1 MDSLR
6 RLLTSLSPMQLAS
19 LGGVLLAVMGVVLGS
34 AYMLNQPDY
43 TLLYTDLDATSATSV
58 VERLKA
64 ADVPYEL
71 IDGGRSI
78 RVASDRAD
86 EMRLTLASEGVPESG
101 RIGFEVFDRT
111 QFGTTEFLEQVNFRR
126 ALEGEL
132 ARTIATIGDVASAR
146 VHIALAKKSIFAG
159 QTEEAKA
166 SVVLKLK
173 SGRALSE
180 ATVRGIAG
188 LIAGSVESLRPEQ
201 VTIVDTAGR
210 SLLRTSDGAA
220 ATAMAAAER
229 ESQVAREMEAQLV
242 GLLET
247 IVGPGRAR
255 VSVAAQVSTAS
266 QEETQESF
274 DPETVVRSRQMSSE
288 PVPGAK
294 NAGGVAGTRAN
305 LPEAGTTPANAAA
318 GAAATAANGN
328 ARVQETTNYE
338 VGKRVVRRIEPSG
351 QVSRLSVAV
360 LVDNIPTTETD
371 ANGATTTASKPRDPA
386 ELERINRLVA
396 AAIGLDTDRGDRLTV
411 ENIAFDVPQEAPV
424 EAPDMMT
431 RVSDIAGRYWRPVV
445 MPLLMVVVVALAF
458 TTVFRP
464 MVRGLLA
471 RAAEPTT
478 LPVALGPGLATAG
491 AAPGGAAGA
500 AAAAP
505 PMSVV
510 GVQMPDGVPSI
521 ADLQSQ
527 FEAQLDRDLV
537 SQGMT
542 PERRIPILTK
552 KIARRADADPAQV
565 ATAMRGWLAGK

>member
-305 LPEAGTTPANAAA
+305 LPEAGTAPADG
-318 GAAATAANGN
+318 GAVPATANPN

-471 RAAEPTT
+471 RAAEPTA

-491 AAPGGAAGA
+491 AASGGAGGA
-500 AAAAP
+500 TGSAP

-552 KIARRADADPAQV
+552 KLARRADADPAQV

>member
-1 MDSLR
+1 
-6 RLLTSLSPMQLAS
+6 MQLAS

>member
-34 AYMLNQPDY
+34 AYLLNQPDY

-229 ESQVAREMEAQLV
+229 ESQVAREMEAQLM

-411 ENIAFDVPQEAPV
+411 ENIAFDVPQEVPV
-424 EAPDMMT
+424 EA
-431 RVSDIAGRYWRPVV
+431 
-445 MPLLMVVVVALAF
+445 
-458 TTVFRP
+458 
-464 MVRGLLA
+464 
-471 RAAEPTT
+471 
-478 LPVALGPGLATAG
+478 
-491 AAPGGAAGA
+491 
-500 AAAAP
+500 
-505 PMSVV
+505 
-510 GVQMPDGVPSI
+510 
-521 ADLQSQ
+521 
-527 FEAQLDRDLV
+527 
-537 SQGMT
+537 
-542 PERRIPILTK
+542 
-552 KIARRADADPAQV
+552 
-565 ATAMRGWLAGK
+565 

>member
-1 MDSLR
+1 VDSLR

-274 DPETVVRSRQMSSE
+274 DPETVVRSRQMSSD
-288 PVPGAK
+288 PIPGAK

-305 LPEAGTTPANAAA
+305 LPEAGTTPAEG
-318 GAAATAANGN
+318 GAAAAATNPN

-431 RVSDIAGRYWRPVV
+431 RVGDIAGRYWRPVV

-491 AAPGGAAGA
+491 AASGGAGGA
-500 AAAAP
+500 TGSAP

>member
-288 PVPGAK
+288 PVGGAK

-305 LPEAGTTPANAAA
+305 LPEAGTAPAN
-318 GAAATAANGN
+318 GAAATVTAATGN

-371 ANGATTTASKPRDPA
+371 ANGATTTASKPREAA

-396 AAIGLDTDRGDRLTV
+396 AAIGLDTERGDRLTV

-431 RVSDIAGRYWRPVV
+431 RVGDIAGRYWRPVV
-445 MPLLMVVVVALAF
+445 MPLLLVAVVALAF
-458 TTVFRP
+458 TLVLRP

-471 RAAEPTT
+471 RAAEPSM

-491 AAPGGAAGA
+491 AAPGAAAGA

-552 KIARRADADPAQV
+552 KIARRADADPAQI

>member
-274 DPETVVRSRQMSSE
+274 DPETVVRSRQMSSD
-288 PVPGAK
+288 PIPGAK

-305 LPEAGTTPANAAA
+305 LPEAGTTPAEG
-318 GAAATAANGN
+318 GAAAAATTNPN

-431 RVSDIAGRYWRPVV
+431 RVGDIAGRYWRPVV

-458 TTVFRP
+458 TTVLRP

>member
-1 MDSLR
+1 
-6 RLLTSLSPMQLAS
+6 MQLAS
-19 LGGVLLAVMGVVLGS
+19 LGGVLLAVMGMVLGS
-34 AYMLNQPDY
+34 AYLLNQPDY

-132 ARTIATIGDVASAR
+132 ARTISTISDVASAR

-210 SLLRTSDGAA
+210 PLLRTSDGAA

-288 PVPGAK
+288 PVGGAK
-294 NAGGVAGTRAN
+294 NTGGVAGTRAN
-305 LPEAGTTPANAAA
+305 LPEAGTAPANATD
-318 GAAATAANGN
+318 GTATASANPN

-360 LVDNIPTTETD
+360 LVDNIPSTETD
-371 ANGATTTASKPRDPA
+371 ANGATTTSSKPRDAA

-396 AAIGLDTDRGDRLTV
+396 AAIGLDTERGDRLTV
-411 ENIAFDVPQEAPV
+411 ENIAFDVPQETPV

-431 RVSDIAGRYWRPVV
+431 RVGDMAGRYWRPVV
-445 MPLLMVVVVALAF
+445 MPLLLVAVVALAF
-458 TTVFRP
+458 TMVLRP

-471 RAAEPTT
+471 RAAEPSA
-478 LPVALGPGLATAG
+478 LPVTLGPGMATAG
-491 AAPGGAAGA
+491 AGPGAATGA
-500 AAAAP
+500 ASAAP

-537 SQGMT
+537 AQGMT

-552 KIARRADADPAQV
+552 KIARRADADPAQI

>member
-1 MDSLR
+1 
-6 RLLTSLSPMQLAS
+6 MQLAS
-19 LGGVLLAVMGVVLGS
+19 LGGVLLAVMGMVLGS
-34 AYMLNQPDY
+34 AYLLNQPDY

-132 ARTIATIGDVASAR
+132 ARTISTISDVASAR

-288 PVPGAK
+288 PVAGAK
-294 NAGGVAGTRAN
+294 NTGGVAGTRAN
-305 LPEAGTTPANAAA
+305 LPEAGTAPAN
-318 GAAATAANGN
+318 GAAAPAGATANPN

-360 LVDNIPTTETD
+360 LVDNMPTTETD
-371 ANGATTTASKPRDPA
+371 ANGATTTSSKPREAA

-396 AAIGLDTDRGDRLTV
+396 AAIGLDTERGDRLTV
-411 ENIAFDVPQEAPV
+411 ENIAFDVPQETPV

-431 RVSDIAGRYWRPVV
+431 RVGEIAGRYWRPVA
-445 MPLLMVVVVALAF
+445 MPLLLVAVVALAF
-458 TTVFRP
+458 TMVLRP

-471 RAAEPTT
+471 RAAEPSA
-478 LPVALGPGLATAG
+478 LPVTLGPGMATAG
-491 AAPGGAAGA
+491 AGPGGASA
-500 AAAAP
+500 AASAAP

-552 KIARRADADPAQV
+552 KIARRADADPAQI

>member
-19 LGGVLLAVMGVVLGS
+19 LGGVLLAVTGVVLGS
-34 AYMLNQPDY
+34 AYTLTRPDY
-43 TLLYTDLDATSATSV
+43 TLLYTDLDAASATAV

-71 IDGGRSI
+71 VDSGRTI

-86 EMRLTLASEGVPESG
+86 EMRLTLAAEGVPESG

-146 VHIALAKKSIFAG
+146 VHIALAKKSVFSG

-173 SGRALSE
+173 SGRSLSD

-188 LIAGSVESLRPEQ
+188 LMAGSVESLRPEQ

-220 ATAMAAAER
+220 ATALASAER
-229 ESQVAREMEAQLV
+229 ESQVARDMEAQLV
-242 GLLET
+242 SLLET
-247 IVGPGRAR
+247 IVGPGRVR

-266 QEETQESF
+266 QEETHESF

-288 PVPGAK
+288 PLREGRT
-294 NAGGVAGTRAN
+294 AGGVAGTRAN
-305 LPEAGTTPANAAA
+305 LPEPGATPPDG
-318 GAAATAANGN
+318 GAIASAETAAPH

-338 VGKRVVRRIEPSG
+338 VGKRIVRRIEPSG

-360 LVDNIPTTETD
+360 LLDNTVTTGTGAD
-371 ANGATTTASKPRDPA
+371 GATTTASTPREAA
-386 ELERINRLVA
+386 ELEQINRLVA
-396 AAIGLDTDRGDRLTV
+396 AAIGLDPDRGDRLTV
-411 ENIAFDVPQEAPV
+411 ENVAFDVPPQEAPV
-424 EAPDMMT
+424 VAPDVMT
-431 RVSDIAGRYWRPVV
+431 RVGETAGRLWRPVV
-445 MPLLMVVVVALAF
+445 MPLLVVLVVALAF

-464 MVRGLLA
+464 LVRGLLA
-471 RAAEPTT
+471 RAAEPSA
-478 LPVALGPGLATAG
+478 LAVSLGPGVATAG
-491 AAPGGAAGA
+491 VGGGSSGTSP
-500 AAAAP
+500 AP

-537 SQGMT
+537 AQGMT
-542 PERRIPILTK
+542 PERRVPILTK

-565 ATAMRGWLAGK
+565 ASAMRGWLAGK

>member
-1 MDSLR
+1 
-6 RLLTSLSPMQLAS
+6 MQLAS

-34 AYMLNQPDY
+34 AYLLNQPEY

-210 SLLRTSDGAA
+210 SLLRTSDGTA

-266 QEETQESF
+266 QEETQESY

-288 PVPGAK
+288 PVAGAK
-294 NAGGVAGTRAN
+294 NTGGVAGTRAN
-305 LPEAGTTPANAAA
+305 LPEAGTAPAN
-318 GAAATAANGN
+318 GAAAPAGATANPN

-360 LVDNIPTTETD
+360 LVDNMPTTETD
-371 ANGATTTASKPRDPA
+371 ANGATTTSSKPREA
-386 ELERINRLVA
+386 EELERINRLVA
-396 AAIGLDTDRGDRLTV
+396 AAIGLDTERGDRLTV
-411 ENIAFDVPQEAPV
+411 ENIAFDVPQETPV

-431 RVSDIAGRYWRPVV
+431 RVGEIAGRYWRPVV
-445 MPLLMVVVVALAF
+445 MPLLLVAVVALAF
-458 TTVFRP
+458 TMVLGP
-464 MVRGLLA
+464 MVRGLVA
-471 RAAEPTT
+471 RAAEPSA
-478 LPVALGPGLATAG
+478 LPIPLGPGMATA
-491 AAPGGAAGA
+491 AAAGA
-500 AAAAP
+500 AATAAP

-537 SQGMT
+537 AQGMT

-552 KIARRADADPAQV
+552 KIARRADADPAQI
-565 ATAMRGWLAGK
+565 ATAMRGWLDGK

>member
-305 LPEAGTTPANAAA
+305 LPEAGTTPAEG
-318 GAAATAANGN
+318 GAAAAATTNPN

-431 RVSDIAGRYWRPVV
+431 RVGDIAGRYWRPVV

-565 ATAMRGWLAGK
+565 ATAMRGWLSGK

>member
-19 LGGVLLAVMGVVLGS
+19 LGGVLLAVTGVVLGS
-34 AYMLNQPDY
+34 AYTLTRPDY
-43 TLLYTDLDATSATSV
+43 TLLYTDLDATSATAV

-71 IDGGRSI
+71 VDSGRTI

-86 EMRLTLASEGVPESG
+86 EMRLTLAAEGVPESG

-146 VHIALAKKSIFAG
+146 VHIALAKKSVFSG

-173 SGRALSE
+173 SGRSLSE
-180 ATVRGIAG
+180 GTVRGIAG
-188 LIAGSVESLRPEQ
+188 LMAGSVESLRPEQ

-220 ATAMAAAER
+220 ATALASAER
-229 ESQVAREMEAQLV
+229 ESQVARDMEAQLV
-242 GLLET
+242 SLLET
-247 IVGPGRAR
+247 IVGPGRVR

-266 QEETQESF
+266 QEETHESF

-288 PVPGAK
+288 PLREGRT
-294 NAGGVAGTRAN
+294 AGGVAGTRAN
-305 LPEAGTTPANAAA
+305 LPEPGATPPDGGDLASAE
-318 GAAATAANGN
+318 TAAPN

-338 VGKRVVRRIEPSG
+338 VGKRIVRRIEPSG

-360 LVDNIPTTETD
+360 LVDNTVTTGTGAD
-371 ANGATTTASKPRDPA
+371 GATTTASTPRDAA
-386 ELERINRLVA
+386 ELEQINRLVA
-396 AAIGLDTDRGDRLTV
+396 AAIGLDPDRGDRLTV
-411 ENIAFDVPQEAPV
+411 ENVAFDVPPQEAPV
-424 EAPDMMT
+424 VAPDVMS
-431 RVSDIAGRYWRPVV
+431 RVGETAGRLWRPVV
-445 MPLLMVVVVALAF
+445 MPLLVVLVVALAF
-458 TTVFRP
+458 LTVFRP
-464 MVRGLLA
+464 LVRGLLA
-471 RAAEPTT
+471 RAAEPSP
-478 LPVALGPGLATAG
+478 LAVALGPGVATAG
-491 AAPGGAAGA
+491 AGGGSSGTSP
-500 AAAAP
+500 AP

-521 ADLQSQ
+521 AELQSQ

-537 SQGMT
+537 AQGMT
-542 PERRIPILTK
+542 PERRVPILTK

-565 ATAMRGWLAGK
+565 ASAMRGWLAGK

>member
-19 LGGVLLAVMGVVLGS
+19 LGGVLLAVTGVVLGS
-34 AYMLNQPDY
+34 AYTLTRPDY
-43 TLLYTDLDATSATSV
+43 TLLYTDLDATSATAV

-71 IDGGRSI
+71 VDSGRTI

-86 EMRLTLASEGVPESG
+86 EMRLTLAAEGVPESG

-146 VHIALAKKSIFAG
+146 VHIALAKKSVFSG

-173 SGRALSE
+173 SGRSLSD

-188 LIAGSVESLRPEQ
+188 LMAGSVESLRPEQ

-220 ATAMAAAER
+220 ATALASAER
-229 ESQVAREMEAQLV
+229 ESQVARDMEAQLV
-242 GLLET
+242 SLLET
-247 IVGPGRAR
+247 IVGPGRVR

-266 QEETQESF
+266 QEETHESF

-288 PVPGAK
+288 PLREGRT
-294 NAGGVAGTRAN
+294 AGGVAGTRAN
-305 LPEAGTTPANAAA
+305 LPEPGATPPDG
-318 GAAATAANGN
+318 GALASAETAAPN

-338 VGKRVVRRIEPSG
+338 VGKRIVRRIEPSG

-360 LVDNIPTTETD
+360 LLDNTVTTGTGAD
-371 ANGATTTASKPRDPA
+371 GATTTASTPREAA
-386 ELERINRLVA
+386 ELEQINRLVA
-396 AAIGLDTDRGDRLTV
+396 AAIGLDPDRGDRLTV
-411 ENIAFDVPQEAPV
+411 ENVAFDVPPQEAPV
-424 EAPDMMT
+424 VAPDVMT
-431 RVSDIAGRYWRPVV
+431 RVGETAGRLWRPVV
-445 MPLLMVVVVALAF
+445 MPLLVVLVVALAF

-464 MVRGLLA
+464 LVRGLLA
-471 RAAEPTT
+471 RAAEPSA
-478 LPVALGPGLATAG
+478 LAVSLGPGAATAG
-491 AAPGGAAGA
+491 AGVGSSGTSP
-500 AAAAP
+500 AP

-537 SQGMT
+537 AQGMT
-542 PERRIPILTK
+542 PERRVPILTK

-565 ATAMRGWLAGK
+565 ASAMRGWLAGK